1 MSEYLHGAYG
11 DTQANGNRVAVE
23 SQSAIVCIGTAP
35 VHQIALGTGETYPV
49 NTPKLIYNIAEAKK
63 YFGYSDDWASYTL
76 CEAMHHFFETKGI
89 GPLVLINVL
98 DPAVHKANQK
108 TTVSKTPANNRIT
121 ITNAESAILES
132 VVVKTAPEEGDPV
145 VKVKNTDY
153 TISYNI
159 AKKSIV
165 ITGLTNLGTDA
176 LTVEYDTVTPA
187 SVTSADVIGATDGN
201 GTNTGLYAIQN
212 VYQLAGV
219 IPAYLI
225 APGFSSVPAVHAAMY
240 QNSQKV
246 NGHWDMWMFSDLPI
260 ADGNTALTMDSAVTY
275 KNANGYTH
283 ENETVYFPMV
293 EGTDGRKY
301 HLSVLAA
308 ANFLEIL
315 GENDGIPF
323 HSASNT
329 DAPIIAKLWLGTGS
343 ENKLYDD
350 QKINEKLNKNG
361 IASAAYVGGR
371 WAIWGAH
378 AADYNQ
384 DDADSVNVSE
394 TSRMMLFYI
403 SNDFQARRPRD
414 VDKPMTANDIASIV
428 AEEQARLDAL
438 IAMGALIYGQASLSA
453 ESLANSDVY
462 SGDFLFEFRVTTTPL
477 AKSLKAMVTWV
488 DEGFSTYYSTGETE
502 EA

>member
-1 MSEYLHGAYG
+1 M
-11 DTQANGNRVAVE
+11 T
-23 SQSAIVCIGTAP
+23 
-35 VHQIALGTGETYPV
+35 
-49 NTPKLIYNIAEAKK
+49 
-63 YFGYSDDWASYTL
+63 
-76 CEAMHHFFETKGI
+76 
-89 GPLVLINVL
+89 
-98 DPAVHKANQK
+98 
-108 TTVSKTPANNRIT
+108 
-121 ITNAESAILES
+121 
-132 VVVKTAPEEGDPV
+132 
-145 VKVKNTDY
+145 KVKNTDY

-176 LTVEYDTVTPA
+176 LSIEYDTVTPSA
-187 SVTSADVIGATDGN
+187 VTSETVIGTTDGN
-201 GTNTGLYAIQN
+201 GTNTGLFAIQN

-225 APGFSSVPAVHAAMY
+225 APGFSSVPAVHAAMF

-293 EGTDGRKY
+293 EGTDGKKY

-329 DAPIIAKLWLGTGS
+329 DAPIIAKLWLGAGS